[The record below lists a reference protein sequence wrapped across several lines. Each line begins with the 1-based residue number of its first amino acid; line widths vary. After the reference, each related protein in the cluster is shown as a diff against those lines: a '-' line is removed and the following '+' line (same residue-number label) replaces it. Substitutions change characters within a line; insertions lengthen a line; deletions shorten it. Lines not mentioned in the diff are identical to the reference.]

1 MNLKANLELK
11 GLSSRILYEP
21 SKYGKLIN
29 IESPSR
35 YGTVDISFYGTA
47 IKIYNLTKIIPL
59 SGLQ

>member
-1 MNLKANLELK
+1 LELK

-21 SKYGKLIN
+21 SKCGQLIN

-35 YGTVDISFYGTA
+35 YRTVDISFYGAA
-47 IKIYNLTKIIPL
+47 IKINNLTKMIPL